1 MQAAVGVRA
10 LMRLGELLRGV
21 RVRKLYAG
29 AYGASLPT
37 EDRPVSEVRTDSR
50 RVERGDLFVAL
61 RGSTEDGH
69 RYIEPA
75 MRAGAVAVV
84 LEEEAALPDAL
95 AMHTRVVK
103 IVVENSREALAMIA
117 AAFFGHPSR
126 TLRLV
131 GVTGTNG
138 KTTTTHLL
146 RAVLEASG
154 ETVGMV
160 GTIHH
165 TLGARSVSAT
175 HTTPEPLELNSLL
188 AAMVREGCQSVVM
201 EVSSHALDQ
210 RRVGALAFGGAV
222 FTNLTQD
229 HLDYHGTMAAYAE
242 AKKLLFDGLAPGAR
256 AIINA
261 DDPWSTHM
269 VRDTRAT
276 VTGYGTAS
284 GADLRAETMR
294 VGLEGIAI
302 TLTAGGRRLGVQS
315 PLTGRFNAWN
325 ILAAGAAGHAFG
337 LPWEVIEEGIRCA
350 PPVSGRFERIS
361 SPAGWSAI
369 IDYAHTPAALEH
381 ALASIRELMPAA
393 QRGRIITVF
402 GCGGNRDRGKRPQ
415 MGRIASL
422 SSDLTIVTSDNPR
435 DEDPSAI
442 IAEVIA
448 GVVPGRTVESEPDR
462 RAAIRRALGLAAAG
476 DVVLVAGKG
485 HERVQ
490 EIAGR
495 RDPFDDRD
503 EVRAYLR
510 EHA

>member
-1 MQAAVGVRA
+1 
-10 LMRLGELLRGV
+10 
-21 RVRKLYAG
+21 
-29 AYGASLPT
+29 
-37 EDRPVSEVRTDSR
+37 
-50 RVERGDLFVAL
+50 
-61 RGSTEDGH
+61 
-69 RYIEPA
+69 
-75 MRAGAVAVV
+75 
-84 LEEEAALPDAL
+84 
-95 AMHTRVVK
+95 
-103 IVVENSREALAMIA
+103 
-117 AAFFGHPSR
+117 
-126 TLRLV
+126 
-131 GVTGTNG
+131 
-138 KTTTTHLL
+138 
-146 RAVLEASG
+146 
-154 ETVGMV
+154 
-160 GTIHH
+160 
-165 TLGARSVSAT
+165 
-175 HTTPEPLELNSLL
+175 
-188 AAMVREGCQSVVM
+188 
-201 EVSSHALDQ
+201 
-210 RRVGALAFGGAV
+210 
-222 FTNLTQD
+222 
-229 HLDYHGTMAAYAE
+229 
-242 AKKLLFDGLAPGAR
+242 
-256 AIINA
+256 
-261 DDPWSTHM
+261 M

-276 VTGYGTAS
+276 ATSYGTAS